1 MKRMLQVCFLTGIV
15 GLVFAMPMAS
25 PGEGT
30 WEGEVSG
37 LKAVTLT
44 VRDAGGKIEGSAIF
58 YVLRDEGE
66 GKRIGGESE
75 VPLLNATWDGRTL
88 RFSVRPPGLEP
99 DDPSVRFE
107 MMVKGQDTAE
117 LKRLEAG
124 RIPAATISMRK
135 TK

>member
-1 MKRMLQVCFLTGIV
+1 MKRMLQVCLLTGIV
-15 GLVFAMPMAS
+15 GLVCAMPMAS
-25 PGEGT
+25 PVEGT

-66 GKRIGGESE
+66 GKRIGGKSE

-88 RFSVRPPGLEP
+88 RFSVRPPGVEP
-99 DDPSVRFE
+99 DDPNVQFE
-107 MMVKGQDTAE
+107 MIVRGQDTAE
-117 LKRLEAG
+117 LKRIEAG
-124 RIPAATISMRK
+124 TVPAATISMLRQK
-135 TK
+135 